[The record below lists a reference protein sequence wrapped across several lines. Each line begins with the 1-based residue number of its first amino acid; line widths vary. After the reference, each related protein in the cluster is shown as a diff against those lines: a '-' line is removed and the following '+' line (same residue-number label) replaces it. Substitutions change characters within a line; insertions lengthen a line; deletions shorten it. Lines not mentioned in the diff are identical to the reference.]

1 MLMPVEKMLLMAMHT
16 TLLHDSSNC
25 LPALRWS
32 NEVSPLIYKLQLSN
46 LINNQV
52 DALQLRKLCNNNI
65 IRFIIDRV
73 VSTED
78 ADYLV
83 TKLGSLKPLQL
94 SVDYNSTASQINADD
109 RKDLSGIDVEQAI
122 HDFIAMLEIENK
134 QEIEQYC
141 LQLYR
146 KYRWNTSIFAA

>member
-1 MLMPVEKMLLMAMHT
+1 MHGDEANQTNNEKQST
-16 TLLHDSSNC
+16 S
-25 LPALRWS
+25 
-32 NEVSPLIYKLQLSN
+32 
-46 LINNQV
+46 
-52 DALQLRKLCNNNI
+52 NNNI

-146 KYRWNTSIFAA
+146 KYR